1 MPIWS
6 EVLAEIRETQQNL
19 GAPDFD
25 SVRRKYLLRLHQHT
39 ERHVIL
45 YASAWLQK
53 EPRSASA
60 SIRGEDIHALM
71 EVTHGAQSRDLDL
84 ILHSPGGSPEA
95 AEAMVSYLRSRFSH
109 IRVIVPNF
117 AMSAATMI
125 ACAADE
131 IVLGKH
137 SFLGPT
143 DPQILIPTG
152 LGARWVAAQAVLDQF
167 DKAQKE
173 SADPKKLSAW
183 FPILGQYGPEL
194 LVYCEAVLDMS
205 RELVKTWLENYMFN
219 NQPDASKRAKK
230 IADWLANHRHFKS
243 HGRHIARNVLEDHGL
258 VITRLEDDEML
269 QDAVLS
275 VFHAT
280 THTFTGTLALKIVES
295 HEARAFIKREP
306 MQPAGVM
313 PMPGLHMPIVPA
325 QPITPKQT
333 KRSSRSREND

>member
-6 EVLAEIRETQQNL
+6 EILAEIGETQQKR

-25 SVRRKYLLRLHQHT
+25 GVRRKYLLKLHQHT
-39 ERHVIL
+39 GRHVIL

-53 EPRSASA
+53 ETRSASA
-60 SIRGEDIHALM
+60 SVGAEDIHALM
-71 EVTHGAQSRDLDL
+71 EVTHGAEGSKLDL

-95 AEAMVSYLRSRFSH
+95 AEAIVSYLRSRFSH
-109 IRVIVPNF
+109 IRVIVPNL

-173 SADPKKLSAW
+173 SSDPKKLSAW
-183 FPILGQYGPEL
+183 FPMLSQYGPEL
-194 LVYCEAVLDMS
+194 LVNCEAALKMS
-205 RELVKTWLENYMFN
+205 RELVEIWLENYMFKGKPN
-219 NQPDASKRAKK
+219 ASTRAKS
-230 IADWLANHRHFKS
+230 IAKWLADHRHFKS
-243 HGRHIARNVLEDHGL
+243 HGRHITRDDIEKHGL
-258 VITRLEDDEML
+258 VVTQLEKDEKL
-269 QDAVLS
+269 QDTVLS

-280 THTFTGTLALKIVES
+280 THAFSGTLALKIVEN
-295 HEARAFIKREP
+295 HGGRAFIKREP
-306 MQPAGVM
+306 IQPANVI
-313 PMPGLHMPIVPA
+313 PMPGLQIAPA
-325 QPITPKQT
+325 SPQPNPSKQGNQDPRPR
-333 KRSSRSREND
+333 KS

>member
-6 EVLAEIRETQQNL
+6 EVLAEIRETHKKR

-25 SVRRKYLLRLHQHT
+25 GVRRKYLLELHRHT
-39 ERHVIL
+39 GRHVIL
-45 YASAWLQK
+45 YASGWVQK
-53 EPRSASA
+53 ESGPASM
-60 SIRGEDIHALM
+60 SIGVEDIQALM
-71 EVTHGAQSRDLDL
+71 EVTQGAHGHDLDL

-95 AEAMVSYLRSRFSH
+95 AEAIVSYLRSRFSH

-167 DKAQKE
+167 DKAQEE
-173 SADPKKLSAW
+173 SSDPKKLSAW
-183 FPILGQYGPEL
+183 FPMLNQYGPDL
-194 LVYCEAVLDMS
+194 LVYCEAVLNMS
-205 RELVKTWLENYMFN
+205 RELVKTWLESYMLKN
-219 NQPDASKRAKK
+219 KPDAPKQAKR

-243 HGRHIARNVLEDHGL
+243 HSRHITRDVLESHGL
-258 VITRLEDDEML
+258 VIARLEDDEIL
-269 QDAVLS
+269 QDACLS

-280 THTFTGTLALKIVES
+280 THSFSETPTLKIVEN
-295 HEARAFIKREP
+295 HTGRAFIKMEP
-306 MQPAGVM
+306 MQPANVM
-313 PMPGLHMPIVPA
+313 PIPGVQIAPVHV
-325 QPITPKQT
+325 QPIPPKQG
-333 KRSSRSREND
+333 KRSSRPRKN